1 MAKIKIT
8 ENELKQII
16 EESVNKI
23 VSEAWQDDFG
33 RAVGSGFDNAKG
45 QMQNAKGFGN
55 KMKAG
60 VSGFKKGYN
69 AEQDQVKLDKGTNY
83 FLEII
88 EKLEKNNII
97 DHDTKAKYENMLRS
111 LSRGLMVS
119 IDKLK

>member
-69 AEQDQVKLDKGTNY
+69 AEQDQVKLDKGADY
-83 FLEII
+83 LWEIVG
-88 EKLEKNNII
+88 KLKENNII
-97 DHDTKAKYENMLRS
+97 DYNTAVKYDNMLRS
-111 LSRGLMVS
+111 LHHELAAF
-119 IDKLK
+119 IEKLK